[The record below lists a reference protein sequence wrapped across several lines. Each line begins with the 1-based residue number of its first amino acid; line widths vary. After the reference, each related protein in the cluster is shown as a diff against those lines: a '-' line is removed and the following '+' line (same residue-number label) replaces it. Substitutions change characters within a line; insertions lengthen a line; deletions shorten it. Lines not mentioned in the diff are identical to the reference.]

1 MYVRNAIIIAGLL
14 AVTLAVLVTATPVGG
29 AVRAPIQ
36 RTLGISGSHAPTPPS
51 LVNFQGLLTDPGTGD
66 PVADGDYS
74 LRFSVWDALA
84 AGSELWNETQ
94 ATVAV
99 ADGLFSVQLGS
110 STAFPSD
117 LFADTPRYLEVKVD
131 ADPALAPRQE
141 LVSVPYAIHAG
152 TADSANT
159 AEIAELADATSL
171 LGHSLTTIVGGD
183 RTDGVSMTIGEDG
196 LPIVAAFVLLIPP
209 RLVVTHCG
217 NVACTAGNTVTTVDG
232 AVGDFPSITIGA
244 DGLPI
249 IAYGGHPIKVAH
261 CGNVACSSGN
271 TVTTVAADS
280 DFGPSITIGTD
291 GLPVIGTVARGQVWV
306 LHCGNVACSAGNTTT
321 NIDSSTDHFKAS
333 ITIGSD
339 GLPVMVFPRDGS
351 TIRVLHC
358 GNFACSSG
366 NTVTVTASNSSQ
378 FASITIGTDG
388 LPIFAFDGG
397 GDLEVAHCGN
407 LDCSAGNTFT
417 TVDTVGDTGNFPA
430 ITIGADGLP
439 LVTYFRFGSP
449 FPLRVAHCGNVA
461 CSANNVTTTVVTPA
475 TFSSVKIG
483 TDGLPVIISGAG
495 EGIAKVIHCSNR
507 FCLPWHR
514 AR

>member
-1 MYVRNAIIIAGLL
+1 MHVRNALIIAGLL
-14 AVTLAVLVTATPVGG
+14 AVALAVLVTATPAGG
-29 AVRAPIQ
+29 AVRGPIQ

-99 ADGLFSVQLGS
+99 ADGLFNVQLGS

-159 AEIAELADATSL
+159 AEIAELANATSF
-171 LGHSLTTIVGGD
+171 LGHSVTTIMGGD
-183 RTDGVSMTIGEDG
+183 ITDGVSITIGADG
-196 LPIVAAFVLLIPP
+196 LPIVAADAINE
-209 RLVVTHCG
+209 LVVTHCG

-232 AVGDFPSITIGA
+232 AKGDFPSITIGA

-249 IAYGGHPIKVAH
+249 IAYGDFPMKVAH
-261 CGNVACSSGN
+261 CGNVACSAGN
-271 TVTTVAADS
+271 TITAVAVNN
-280 DFGPSITIGTD
+280 DFGPSIMIGTD
-291 GLPVIGTVARGQVWV
+291 GLPIIGVVGAGQVWV
-306 LHCGNVACSAGNTTT
+306 LHCGNVACSAGNTAT
-321 NIDSSTDHFKAS
+321 NIEGGSSQFKAS

-339 GLPVMVFPRDGS
+339 GLPVMVFPRVGS

-358 GNFACSSG
+358 GNVACSSG

-417 TVDTVGDTGNFPA
+417 TVDTVGNTGNFPS

-439 LVTYFRFGSP
+439 LISYTNNSTFS
-449 FPLRVAHCGNVA
+449 LRVAHCGNVA
-461 CSANNVTTTVVTPA
+461 CSANNTATTVDDSGIV
-475 TFSSVKIG
+475 FISSITMG
-483 TDGLPVIISGAG
+483 TDGLPIVVDGG
-495 EGIAKVIHCSNR
+495 PEEIAKVIHCSNR

>member
-94 ATVAV
+94 ATVAL

-159 AEIAELADATSL
+159 AEIAELANTTSL
-171 LGHSLTTIVGGD
+171 LGHSLTTIMGGD
-183 RTDGVSMTIGEDG
+183 VTDGVSITIGADG
-196 LPIVAAFVLLIPP
+196 LPTVAANSIIS
-209 RLVVTHCG
+209 LVVTHCG
-217 NVACTAGNTVTTVDG
+217 NVACTVGNTVTTVDG

-249 IAYGGHPIKVAH
+249 IAYGGFPMKVA
-261 CGNVACSSGN
+261 
-271 TVTTVAADS
+271 
-280 DFGPSITIGTD
+280 
-291 GLPVIGTVARGQVWV
+291 
-306 LHCGNVACSAGNTTT
+306 HCGNVACSAGNTITAVAA
-321 NIDSSTDHFKAS
+321 DADFGPS
-333 ITIGSD
+333 ITIGSA
-339 GLPVMVFPRDGS
+339 
-351 TIRVLHC
+351 
-358 GNFACSSG
+358 AC
-366 NTVTVTASNSSQ
+366 
-378 FASITIGTDG
+378 
-388 LPIFAFDGG
+388 
-397 GDLEVAHCGN
+397 
-407 LDCSAGNTFT
+407 
-417 TVDTVGDTGNFPA
+417 
-430 ITIGADGLP
+430 
-439 LVTYFRFGSP
+439 R
-449 FPLRVAHCGNVA
+449 
-461 CSANNVTTTVVTPA
+461 
-475 TFSSVKIG
+475 
-483 TDGLPVIISGAG
+483 
-495 EGIAKVIHCSNR
+495 
-507 FCLPWHR
+507 
-514 AR
+514 